1 MGDRAGAS
9 TDLLELGDLADVPG
23 VGWVAIVIALLGLL
37 LFLAVVLLP
46 LLVALAEV
54 ALLLALA
61 GLAVVVRVLF
71 RRPWLVDAHH
81 GDGRSLRWRV
91 VGWRASGDFAVE
103 ARQLLDAG
111 IIPPGAEAL
120 PTDR

>member
-9 TDLLELGDLADVPG
+9 TDLLELGDLGDLPG
-23 VGWVAIVIALLGLL
+23 VGWVAIAFALVGLL

-46 LLVALAEV
+46 LLLALAELAV
-54 ALLLALA
+54 LLALA
-61 GLAVVVRVLF
+61 GLAVLARVLF

-81 GDGRSLRWRV
+81 ADGRSLRWRV
-91 VGWRASGDFAVE
+91 VGWRASGDFAAE

-111 IIPPGAEAL
+111 IVPPGAEAL
-120 PTDR
+120 PADR